1 MKKISAFVLLFSA
14 LGVSACSG
22 IESEAKYPT
31 RSGGRH
37 AVYDEPESI
46 FGPEGIKLFG
56 DSEEEKTKAAGL
68 GVNKY
73 LWRAT
78 LDTLSFMPIS
88 SADPFGGTIL
98 TDWYMPTTEANER
111 IKVNAFILSQD
122 LRSDALKITT
132 FRQELKDGVW
142 IDVPTDKKTA
152 FEMENTVL
160 LRAREIRIA
169 STKE

>member
-1 MKKISAFVLLFSA
+1 MKLPALLALFVAA
-14 LGVSACSG
+14 LSITACSG

-31 RSGGRH
+31 RDGGRH

-46 FGPEGIKLFG
+46 FGPDGINLLG
-56 DSEEEKTKAAGL
+56 GSEDEKQKAAGL

-78 LDTLSFMPIS
+78 LDTLSFMPIAT
-88 SADPFGGTIL
+88 ADPFGGTIL
-98 TDWYMPTTEANER
+98 TDWYMPNPDANER
-111 IKVNAFILSQD
+111 VKVNAFILSQE

-132 FRQELKDGVW
+132 FRQILKNGTWVDA
-142 IDVPTDKKTA
+142 PTDDKTA

-160 LRAREIRIA
+160 LRARELRIA
-169 STKE
+169 SIKE